1 MRQLRVGFLSCK
13 NYFDRTAFSGVLF
26 HMYNALKAR
35 DLQVIELGSPDQPSR
50 LQNLVKRLS
59 KRQAASKL
67 GSSRYMAESK
77 KFAAQVQYQLRQK
90 PCDIILAPVASKE
103 LIFLETTTP
112 IIYLSDTTCKLYSQ
126 YYQLNL
132 DHQELAWKEN
142 EESTAIAKASKLV
155 YSSEWA
161 ANSAICDYQAETAKI
176 EIIPFGANID
186 EPPLAD
192 EVLSPRPNSPCRL
205 LFMGRDWQRKGG
217 DIAYQTLISLHQQG
231 MDTELIVVGSTPPT
245 SMKSEKL
252 TVIPFLN
259 QNIPQERQ
267 QFEELFLTSHFLI
280 SPTRADCSP
289 MVFCDANAFGL
300 PVLTTDVGGIST
312 IINEGKNGYMLPLS
326 ASGEDYANLIAQT
339 FSNPTRYAQLVS
351 SSREEYDKRLN
362 WNKWAERIHYLS
374 ITMVESEE
382 LGE

>member
-1 MRQLRVGFLSCK
+1 
-13 NYFDRTAFSGVLF
+13 
-26 HMYNALKAR
+26 MYNALKAR
-35 DLQVIELGSPDQPSR
+35 DLQVIELGSPSKPSR

-59 KRQAASKL
+59 KRQAPAKL
-67 GSSRYMAESK
+67 GDSRYLAESK
-77 KFAAQVQYQLRQK
+77 KFAVQVQDQLRQK
-90 PCDIILAPVASKE
+90 PCDVIVAPVASRE
-103 LIFLETTTP
+103 LAFLETTIP
-112 IIYLSDTTCKLYSQ
+112 IIYLSDTTCKLYCQ
-126 YYQLNL
+126 YYPLNL
-132 DHQELAWKEN
+132 DPQELEWKEN

-161 ANSAICDYQAETAKI
+161 ASSAICDYQAETVKI

-186 EPPLAD
+186 NPPAANQ
-192 EVLSPRPNSPCRL
+192 VLSPRPTSPCRL
-205 LFMGRDWQRKGG
+205 LFMGRDWHRKGG
-217 DIAYQTLISLHQQG
+217 DIAYQTLISLQQQG
-231 MDTELIVVGSTPPT
+231 MDAELIIVGSTPPAST
-245 SMKSEKL
+245 KSEKL
-252 TVIPFLN
+252 TLIPFLN

-267 QFEELFLTSHFLI
+267 QFQELFLTSHFLI

-300 PVLTTDVGGIST
+300 PVLTTDVGGIPT
-312 IINEGKNGYMLPLS
+312 IINEGKNGYMFPLS

-362 WNKWAERIHYLS
+362 WNKWAERIHDLS
-374 ITMVESEE
+374 LTMVESEE